1 MTSYSNYETYLQCRC
16 LKCPCGST
24 GPTGPYGPRGI
35 LGATGQT
42 GCTGAVGPQGI
53 PGTAASK
60 GDTGPTGPTG
70 ATGSQGLQGSGGLLL
85 YMNRNS
91 NTGTRINELSNAPN
105 NAAQNTVS
113 LNIPSA
119 TNAFV
124 AAFFGTTA
132 SFAYSQKFL
141 SAGIWDV
148 NVFANVPA
156 SSDINHI
163 FLYYAVY
170 IINTDVSGGQIAGTQ
185 ILDTVNI
192 ATIPPVNLPSNV
204 VQIGGTSQ
212 FSTRHQII
220 ATLLEDYTLSMVIP
234 YTDLTLYGSSPSI
247 QIQLYAYNNNSST
260 RSANIYFQSNA
271 TYSHVHTSFGLLGP
285 TGPTGPTGTGTQGS
299 TGPTGPTGTGTQ
311 GPTGQTG
318 PTGPGTQGPTFR
330 FINTEPINEN
340 TANTYLNNSYN
351 LYAASDAGFPQISSL
366 PIFSGSTYV
375 ITTEAEF
382 TSAIA
387 TSVSGDILRIANN
400 ITLTSEKTISKAVK
414 IEGVSSS
421 TVIYNSVSNILV
433 ITGTGILVSNLT
445 FNNANA
451 SSIANILLFSNAAG
465 VNYVDSCVFQTNEFA
480 ISTNNASI
488 QITNNR
494 FQFVGTTDSH
504 RYIIITGMTGRS
516 FVNNNI
522 FEGNATAASTQCINF
537 NNQTSSFTNGS
548 LVISGNVSAVLPVQ
562 RLLMVDIA
570 LTASNF
576 TFYVSNN
583 TMTTTSGFLI
593 FYSTP
598 ILNGVKEIY
607 VINNTETLYTGITGG
622 KGMIGLDT
630 PTTGTITFNTKIY
643 SANNTIPVLRTDYTD
658 LTNTAANQPRVIAYV
673 TTKFTPSQQ
682 YSVVVP
688 FLTNIIGPTIWQTT
702 GSSIYYNTGTVGI
715 ATNTPDTGVA
725 LDVSGTIKTLGLNN
739 VSDYRI
745 KTGIQAISPDVC
757 VDALHPVKYFN
768 ELTRQHEYGFI
779 AHEVQACFPELV
791 IGEKDAEQYQ
801 SINYIQLVPILVKE
815 IKELRD
821 KIRSLSIKNDI
832 K

>member
-16 LKCPCGST
+16 LKCPCGAT

-124 AAFFGTTA
+124 AAFFGTTT
-132 SFAYSQKFL
+132 SFAYSQRFL

-156 SSDINHI
+156 SSDINHV

-170 IINTDVSGGQIAGTQ
+170 IINTDVSGGQIPGTQ
-185 ILDTVNI
+185 ILDTVNA

-204 VQIGGTSQ
+204 VQVGGTSQ

-220 ATLLEDYTLSMVIP
+220 DTMLEDYTLSMLIP
-234 YTDLTLYGSSPSI
+234 YTDLTLYGNSPSI
-247 QIQLYAYNNNSST
+247 QIQLYAYNNNSSV

-285 TGPTGPTGTGTQGS
+285 TGS
-299 TGPTGPTGTGTQ
+299 T
-311 GPTGQTG
+311 
-318 PTGPGTQGPTFR
+318 
-330 FINTEPINEN
+330 
-340 TANTYLNNSYN
+340 
-351 LYAASDAGFPQISSL
+351 
-366 PIFSGSTYV
+366 
-375 ITTEAEF
+375 
-382 TSAIA
+382 
-387 TSVSGDILRIANN
+387 
-400 ITLTSEKTISKAVK
+400 
-414 IEGVSSS
+414 
-421 TVIYNSVSNILV
+421 
-433 ITGTGILVSNLT
+433 
-445 FNNANA
+445 
-451 SSIANILLFSNAAG
+451 
-465 VNYVDSCVFQTNEFA
+465 
-480 ISTNNASI
+480 
-488 QITNNR
+488 
-494 FQFVGTTDSH
+494 
-504 RYIIITGMTGRS
+504 
-516 FVNNNI
+516 
-522 FEGNATAASTQCINF
+522 
-537 NNQTSSFTNGS
+537 
-548 LVISGNVSAVLPVQ
+548 
-562 RLLMVDIA
+562 
-570 LTASNF
+570 
-576 TFYVSNN
+576 
-583 TMTTTSGFLI
+583 
-593 FYSTP
+593 
-598 ILNGVKEIY
+598 
-607 VINNTETLYTGITGG
+607 
-622 KGMIGLDT
+622 
-630 PTTGTITFNTKIY
+630 
-643 SANNTIPVLRTDYTD
+643 
-658 LTNTAANQPRVIAYV
+658 
-673 TTKFTPSQQ
+673 
-682 YSVVVP
+682 
-688 FLTNIIGPTIWQTT
+688 GPTIWQTT